1 MLTTSFVEAFSDN
14 YIWVLHDR
22 SRAIAVDPGDAAPL
36 ATFLADERL
45 TLDTVLVTHRH
56 ADHVGGLPQLAQQ
69 FPGLRVIGPAT
80 LGGVT
85 VPAADGDRFTLLSM
99 SFDVLAVP
107 GHTLDHLAYHCEA
120 GLFCGDTL
128 FGAGC
133 GRLFEGTPAQM
144 YASLAKLAALPD
156 DTRVFPAH
164 EYTLANL
171 RFASAAEPSNPDIT
185 RRIERDSARRNAGLP
200 TLPSQLACER
210 ATNPFLRSDT
220 PEICRAL
227 TRRAGR
233 EIDDPVERFAL
244 LRAWKDSF

>member
-36 ATFLADERL
+36 QAFLAAEGL
-45 TLDTVLVTHRH
+45 TLDTVLITHRH
-56 ADHVGGLPQLAQQ
+56 ADHVGGLPQLARQT
-69 FPGLRVIGPAT
+69 PGLRVIGPAT
-80 LGGVT
+80 LAGVT
-85 VPAADGDRFTLLSM
+85 EAVADGDRFTLLSM
-99 SFDVLAVP
+99 PFDVLAVP

-144 YASLAKLAALPD
+144 HASLARLAALPD

-171 RFASAAEPSNPDIT
+171 RFASAVEPSNPDIT
-185 RRIERDSARRNAGLP
+185 ARIGHDGARRQAGLP
-200 TLPSQLACER
+200 TLPSLLSSER
-210 ATNPFLRSDT
+210 ATNPFLRTAS
-220 PEICRAL
+220 PAIGAAL
-227 TRRAGR
+227 ARRAGR